1 MQDQAKPWHPNLLSA
16 TPTLEMGINIGD
28 LSTLILCSV
37 PPEQANYVQRIG
49 RAGRRDGNALNVTVA
64 MARPHDMWFWTDPL
78 EMISGQVK
86 TPGVHL
92 EAVAILRRQFAA
104 FTLDRWVAEEGAY
117 ASSYGRVGQS
127 LKAIKGDVRRGFPL
141 FWFDFIAKHA
151 TRLFEDFVKLFPEL
165 TDNNSARTSTTLRM
179 AAQRTGLRTS
189 LPKNTAM
196 SRPRSPRSRNWSPII
211 RRRAIASSR
220 RSPLTSTLKTGSWTW
235 TANDAL

>member
-1 MQDQAKPWHPNLLSA
+1 MPCTHAGCGGRMNHAPEPDGARTRARRLTKGRIKRVVAAEHTSMLDREERKLIETRFMQEPGKPWYPNLLSA

-64 MARPHDMWFWTDPL
+64 TGRPHDLWYWADPV

-104 FTLDRWVAEEGAY
+104 FTLDR
-117 ASSYGRVGQS
+117 
-127 LKAIKGDVRRGFPL
+127 
-141 FWFDFIAKHA
+141 
-151 TRLFEDFVKLFPEL
+151 
-165 TDNNSARTSTTLRM
+165 
-179 AAQRTGLRTS
+179 
-189 LPKNTAM
+189 
-196 SRPRSPRSRNWSPII
+196 
-211 RRRAIASSR
+211 
-220 RSPLTSTLKTGSWTW
+220 
-235 TANDAL
+235 